1 MKKTERMRMMA
12 PDWKTLHHNALTAGA
27 AVRNKITHILQGKN
41 YEKLIEPESNIEVK
55 LAGDKPIDP
64 EYCDS
69 LLVQLNVWKAK
80 AKLKGMHK
88 VVLDDAVKIQAELAS
103 TLPYQSNSTPLPQG
117 NLQRNETHE
126 AKNED
131 TVKDA
136 EDLLEGF
143 KIEMDPKPLKQLK
156 TDGAEYLFCFND
168 ALAEKLYAQEAEK
181 RLAEAEESYNWEDK
195 YRPHKPR
202 YFYNQTHYNTDNP
215 PPKVVQGYKFNI
227 FYPNLIDKTRATT
240 YKIIKNKEN
249 EDIATL

>member
-12 PDWKTLHHNALTAGA
+12 PDWK
-27 AVRNKITHILQGKN
+27 NKITHILQGKN

-80 AKLKGMHK
+80 AKLKGMMR
-88 VVLDDAVKIQAELAS
+88 

-143 KIEMDPKPLKQLK
+143 KIEMDPKPLKQL
-156 TDGAEYLFCFND
+156 T
-168 ALAEKLYAQEAEK
+168 
-181 RLAEAEESYNWEDK
+181 EAEESYNWEDK